1 MKALQSRK
9 KSSSPELTI
18 EPEKAAADKNA
29 ISLSG
34 FQNEQGDF
42 SKESALSY
50 VLSYFSGYM
59 EGAESALLQFIKP
72 LLSNLQGDEPV
83 GPLQNNAENTS
94 LPPGSSISTEKN
106 KQKIISVLEDIIDA
120 MPLRSKLLNPRFHH
134 QISTKTLETAQL
146 KENSPPEIQ
155 RVGWRLGPLKVVIK
169 GPKGIRKRRRRQ
181 MRKAGINRK
190 QRAQLLAESTAE
202 KKGLTTASP
211 RAPEQPYVAQPP
223 RETAGSSFSTESSFR
238 REQEAAVPSVQ
249 YLMGRPPASNTP
261 KSLPEIKPKS
271 KDLADSIFVLEAASA
286 RMRNMKASEPTS
298 HLREKYL
305 FPESLRHAGHKILKA
320 KMSRQFSNKDLFS
333 LLDPSPK
340 LTKETQR
347 EHNNVDTDLPSTTTA
362 FPFPGSSSPGGHRK
376 AQLNEQLRSLITN
389 TDVKRLISHVFW
401 NLKMGCSETHL
412 KPACAKLIFQTG
424 LLMKLLSEQQEAK
437 EPRAD
442 WDTDQWETENYIHG
456 SPEAQ
461 SEQEE
466 QEIHEFPKV
475 LVHGYRIKVILA
487 LSVTGAVLLLIAAF
501 CLIKMCSRRKAVL
514 DEEGGS
520 GGFLAHLDKL
530 SEEGKNQKG
539 FSWRRRLW
547 LRNMYRTVSPSREK
561 NLAQKLLETDGGE
574 LSEVVIEKN
583 VTSGLGAEGRRLKPK
598 IPPQREP
605 QPAPGHLQR
614 F

>member
-1 MKALQSRK
+1 MSNVVVLTFTHTIKSPLPSPNPIAVTVHQRSKMKSNLFFLTDDETSIGDPEGLFMKALQSRK

-181 MRKAGINRK
+181 MRKAGINGK

-320 KMSRQFSNKDLFS
+320 KMSRQFSNKGS
-333 LLDPSPK
+333 HNSPMVVNK
-340 LTKETQR
+340 
-347 EHNNVDTDLPSTTTA
+347 P
-362 FPFPGSSSPGGHRK
+362 PF
-376 AQLNEQLRSLITN
+376 T
-389 TDVKRLISHVFW
+389 
-401 NLKMGCSETHL
+401 
-412 KPACAKLIFQTG
+412 
-424 LLMKLLSEQQEAK
+424 
-437 EPRAD
+437 
-442 WDTDQWETENYIHG
+442 
-456 SPEAQ
+456 
-461 SEQEE
+461 
-466 QEIHEFPKV
+466 
-475 LVHGYRIKVILA
+475 
-487 LSVTGAVLLLIAAF
+487 
-501 CLIKMCSRRKAVL
+501 
-514 DEEGGS
+514 
-520 GGFLAHLDKL
+520 
-530 SEEGKNQKG
+530 
-539 FSWRRRLW
+539 
-547 LRNMYRTVSPSREK
+547 
-561 NLAQKLLETDGGE
+561 
-574 LSEVVIEKN
+574 
-583 VTSGLGAEGRRLKPK
+583 
-598 IPPQREP
+598 
-605 QPAPGHLQR
+605 
-614 F
+614 